1 MSAPGGT
8 PIALPGA
15 QAQQPRSGGPFSYS
29 GDPATSD
36 LDAVR
41 FLVGDTN
48 SGAYFLNDAEIAF
61 LLSTSGNAGNADGTP
76 NVIMAAGAAAEA
88 IAAALSRE
96 VTYSADGVSISAD
109 TLAQKFYTVGE
120 KLRTLSMRS
129 DVAAGPDTGGIMV
142 GEVYD
147 DSIRPLVFSVG
158 MHDNYAAGQQDFGG
172 AYLPPAADYSSR
184 AYLGIATYTASLV
197 RTALSA
203 TTSANVLNNNVAGPA
218 VEASATA
225 P

>member
-1 MSAPGGT
+1 MNAPGGT
-8 PIALPGA
+8 PLALPGA
-15 QAQQPRSGGPFSYS
+15 QAPRSGGPFSYS
-29 GDPATSD
+29 GDPSTSD

-48 SGAYFLNDAEIAF
+48 PGAYFLNDAEIEF
-61 LLSTSGNAGNADGTP
+61 LLVTSGSMDSAGGTP

-109 TLAQKFYTVGE
+109 TLASKFYTVGE
-120 KLRTLSMRS
+120 KLRTLGTRS
-129 DVAAGPDTGGIMV
+129 DVVAGPDTGGILV

-172 AYLPPAADYSSR
+172 AYLPPARNYSSR
-184 AYLGIATYTASLV
+184 VYGGIAAYSASLV
-197 RTALSA
+197 RTAL
-203 TTSANVLNNNVAGPA
+203 NVKTALDNNVAEP
-218 VEASATA
+218 VV